1 MPTSEVERREHERK
15 TLVTGAV
22 LIYTLALTARLLP
35 VFVHPSLNYPDEI
48 FQSTE
53 QAHRLVY
60 GTGLV
65 PWEFAYG
72 TRSWFLPGVLAGL
85 MEFARLFGPGPA
97 IYLSLIGL
105 TLAALGASSAL
116 CAFFWGQRFY
126 GLWGGVLAGAFT
138 ALWIDLAYFSPR
150 PLSEVVAAHVLV
162 IGLYLMAPGYAVS
175 DKRRLLLAGFLLGL
189 AAMMRIQLAPAVAL
203 IVLWPEG
210 AWRRNLAPLALGGFI
225 VFLLFG
231 LLDWA
236 TWSYP
241 WESLYRNVTLNLFYD
256 VSGFWGTEP
265 WYAYIDLLVTY
276 WTVPFAILVLVL
288 ARFGAYREKR
298 IALAA
303 LMIFAVHS
311 AIGHKEWRFIYPA
324 ILLAVIAAGIGAG
337 FLLDRFS
344 RNSRPVLLAVPALVI
359 VVLISVVLLRTPNYR
374 ELFSRDS
381 AVMQAAVEVSKLNNV
396 CGIELY
402 GVPWWWSGG
411 YSLMHQPVPLY
422 WLDGA
427 PEFAAHQDAF
437 NTVIALGETPAPFA
451 KTACFG
457 AVCVAQRPGVCAP
470 YPMQKPAGPAGI
482 PASMAP
488 ELKG

>member
-1 MPTSEVERREHERK
+1 MPTFDAERREHERK
-15 TLVTGAV
+15 TQVTVAV
-22 LIYTLALTARLLP
+22 LIYALALTARLLP

-48 FQSTE
+48 FQSIE

-85 MEFARLFGPGPA
+85 MEATRLFGSGPA
-97 IYLSLIGL
+97 YYLPAIGL
-105 TLAALGASSAL
+105 ALAALGATSAL
-116 CAFFWGQRFY
+116 CACFWGQRFY

-138 ALWIDLAYFSPR
+138 ALWIDLDYFGPR
-150 PLSEVVAAHVLV
+150 ALSEVVAAHVLV

-175 DKRRLLLAGFLLGL
+175 DKRRLMLAGFLLGL
-189 AAMMRIQLAPAVAL
+189 SAMLRIQLAPAVAL
-203 IVLWPEG
+203 IVLWPASG
-210 AWRRNLAPLALGGFI
+210 WRRNLAPLALGGFTA
-225 VFLLFG
+225 FLLFG

-241 WESLYRNVTLNLFYD
+241 WESLYRNVALNLFYD

-265 WYAYIDLLVTY
+265 WYAYIDLLVAY

-288 ARFGAYREKR
+288 AYLGTYREKR

-311 AIGHKEWRFIYPA
+311 LIGHKEWRFIYPA
-324 ILLAVIAAGIGAG
+324 ILLTVISAGIGAG
-337 FLLDRFS
+337 FLLDRLG
-344 RNSRPVLLAVPALVI
+344 RNSKPVLLAVPALVAMA
-359 VVLISVVLLRTPNYR
+359 LIPVVLLKTPHYR
-374 ELFSRDS
+374 ELFSRDD
-381 AVMQAAVEVSKLNNV
+381 AVMQASVEVSKLDNV
-396 CGIELY
+396 CGIELL

-411 YSLMHQPVPLY
+411 YSLMHQNAPLY
-422 WLDGA
+422 WLEGA
-427 PEFAAHQDAF
+427 QDFAAHQDAF
-437 NTVIALGETPAPFA
+437 NTVIAAGEVPAPFEK
-451 KTACFG
+451 KTCFG
-457 AVCVAQRPGVCAP
+457 AVCVAQRPGSCAP
-470 YPMQKPAGPAGI
+470 YPMQRPAGPAGI
-482 PASMAP
+482 PASMAL

>member
-1 MPTSEVERREHERK
+1 MPTFDAERREHERK
-15 TLVTGAV
+15 TLVTAAV
-22 LIYTLALTARLLP
+22 LIYALALTARLLP

-72 TRSWFLPGVLAGL
+72 TRSWFLPGLLAGL
-85 MEFARLFGPGPA
+85 MEFTRLFGSGPA
-97 IYLSLIGL
+97 IYLPAIGMA
-105 TLAALGASSAL
+105 LAALGALSAL

-138 ALWIDLAYFSPR
+138 ALWIDLDYFGPR
-150 PLSEVVAAHVLV
+150 ALSEVVAAHVLV

-175 DKRRLLLAGFLLGL
+175 DKRRLMLAGFLLGL
-189 AAMMRIQLAPAVAL
+189 SAMLRIQLAPAVAL
-203 IVLWPEG
+203 IVLWPASG
-210 AWRRNLAPLALGGFI
+210 WRRNLAPLALGGFTA
-225 VFLLFG
+225 FLLFG

-241 WESLYRNVTLNLFYD
+241 WESLYRNVALNLFYD

-265 WYAYIDLLVTY
+265 WYAYIDLLVAY

-288 ARFGAYREKR
+288 AYLGTYREKR

-311 AIGHKEWRFIYPA
+311 LIGHKEWRFIYPA
-324 ILLAVIAAGIGAG
+324 ILLTVISAGIGAG
-337 FLLDRFS
+337 FLLDRLG
-344 RNSRPVLLAVPALVI
+344 RNSKPVLLAVPALVAMA
-359 VVLISVVLLRTPNYR
+359 LIPVVLLKTPHYR
-374 ELFSRDS
+374 ELFSRDD
-381 AVMQAAVEVSKLNNV
+381 AVMQASVEVSKLDNV
-396 CGIELY
+396 CGIELL

-411 YSLMHQPVPLY
+411 YSLMHQNAPLY
-422 WLDGA
+422 WLEGA
-427 PEFAAHQDAF
+427 QDFAAHQDAF
-437 NTVIALGETPAPFA
+437 NTVIAAGEVPAPFEK
-451 KTACFG
+451 KTCFG
-457 AVCVAQRPGVCAP
+457 AVCVAQRPGSCAP
-470 YPMQKPAGPAGI
+470 YPMQRPAGPAGI
-482 PASMAP
+482 PASMAL